1 VERGA
6 SIITYH
12 VYVGL
17 FNVTVKMLNIDEFM
31 SHEKNNILKRGSFGS
46 IQIVNDGK
54 SEFVAKRIHFT
65 NTLKLM
71 SKQKHGL

>member
-1 VERGA
+1 
-6 SIITYH
+6 
-12 VYVGL
+12 
-17 FNVTVKMLNIDEFM
+17 
-31 SHEKNNILKRGSFGS
+31 LKRGSFGS